1 MSKSTTALAT
11 PVSNFVAAT
20 VAPVA
25 QKSYASQMNAYYN
38 TTANNCISLNAR
50 FTTTIAAMPAQGS
63 QWVQHLLQSAVAEF
77 VRMNPTVKTWNDL
90 TLAQS
95 VYVNLADIYIDTT
108 MQRQLDL
115 HWVCKL
121 LAKFKSTKVVPIQ
134 VYRDAGGKLCAWDGQ
149 HTAMLMWL
157 ICTRALNLDPAK
169 VQVPVNIYPSS
180 KKNEIRE
187 CFLDLNSSEG
197 KKSLELIDH
206 WIQQVFGVRIDG
218 STNPTWKLVEQK
230 QTILEKHDL
239 FVTNDKFNN
248 CHMPG
253 AISRLQEINKLD
265 VQGVEWLAAYLKIV
279 TAGNRPAVE
288 KEVMMMAHFFTRC
301 RIEGIKV
308 TDAYIKELAAV
319 STMLWNADY
328 SPNGPFWA
336 QVTTAYHA
344 WHDNNAANSVTT
356 ARVSKE
362 PIHGFPFLIAQ
373 LGKSMPGRQV
383 PRNNSNSNFWPA
395 AADLF

>member
-1 MSKSTTALAT
+1 MSNSTTALAT
-11 PVSNFVAAT
+11 PVAVAAPIIT
-20 VAPVA
+20 AAP
-25 QKSYASQMNAYYN
+25 KSYASQMNAYYN
-38 TTANNCISLNAR
+38 TTTNNCISLTER
-50 FTTTIAAMPAQGS
+50 FNTTIAAMPAQGS
-63 QWVQHLLQSAVAEF
+63 QWIQHLLQASVSEF
-77 VRMNPTVKTWNDL
+77 NRMNPTVKKWNDL

-115 HWVCKL
+115 HWVSKL

-134 VYRDAGGKLCAWDGQ
+134 VYRDTDGKLCAWDGQ
-149 HTAMLMWL
+149 HTAMLLWL
-157 ICTRALNLDPAK
+157 ICTRSLNLDPAK
-169 VQVPVNIYPSS
+169 VKVPVNIYPSS

-230 QTILEKHDL
+230 QTVLEKYDL

-265 VQGVEWLAAYLKIV
+265 LQCVEWLAKYLSIV
-279 TAGNRPAVE
+279 MAGKRPADE
-288 KEVMMMAHFFTRC
+288 KEVVIMSHFFTRC

-308 TDAYIKELAAV
+308 TDAYIKKLASV
-319 STMLWNADY
+319 SVMLWNADY
-328 SPNGPFWA
+328 SPNGPFWT
-336 QVTTAYHA
+336 QVTAAYHS
-344 WHDNNAANSVTT
+344 WHQSSPANAMTN

-362 PIHGFPFLIAQ
+362 PIHGFPFLVAQ
-373 LGKSMPGRQV
+373 LGKSMPGTTL
-383 PRNNSNSNFWPA
+383 PRNNSNSNFWPD